1 MEYHS
6 NLMIERRND
15 SQPDAIADA
24 VGVDYYELAAI
35 DFTLI
40 PILDKNDAQV
50 AYRIVFSTT
59 TAYNF
64 VKISLCG
71 SVSPSC

>member
-1 MEYHS
+1 MGYHS
-6 NLMIERRND
+6 NLIIERRND
-15 SQPDAIADA
+15 SQTDAIADT

-50 AYRIVFSTT
+50 A
-59 TAYNF
+59 
-64 VKISLCG
+64 
-71 SVSPSC
+71 